1 MNIQSECLK
10 HGNQNFAAPTQFDKL
25 RTSTVHEKKRPFESF
40 SKLRHKILRYF
51 HRFLK
56 DYENK
61 QSEEDTTQERTCSET
76 NKTRKKNESPA
87 KKRGMPIVATLA
99 VGSATKKEKEFSSTR
114 KPPIYEGKK

>member
-1 MNIQSECLK
+1 MNSNLDAELSETI
-10 HGNQNFAAPTQFDKL
+10 G
-25 RTSTVHEKKRPFESF
+25 KR
-40 SKLRHKILRYF
+40 RANRKIIETAN
-51 HRFLK
+51 FLK

-61 QSEEDTTQERTCSET
+61 QSEEDTTQERTRSET